1 METTQLKL
9 ETVTPMFLH
18 GHNNTIV
25 ELRPPPFKALFRY
38 WWRTVQDCK
47 ANSLREDEAKL
58 FGSTDGKAPFSIR
71 ISVSKEPDRT
81 KYKLLPHKPDND
93 RFGKKMCAFDIGQPF
108 ELSLITKTEVETA
121 YYQQIAKLG
130 FLLGGIGARSRRGF
144 GSIRETNW
152 KFSDVPSLR
161 KDILDTLN
169 IVADADRFQINSA
182 FQING
187 RTVEIIESK
196 RRTHYP
202 PEYPVTQRVFFG
214 KPTDKMDDLLKEIGQ
229 ATSNAKSHNKDDT
242 LGGGVPRMASP
253 VIVRI
258 QVVNSQY
265 IPIVTQLHSPYPI
278 FRYTGRHSSL
288 KPKNI
293 PHKQLKFINDIIEL
307 EIP

>member
-1 METTQLKL
+1 MVTTQLEL

-18 GHNNTIV
+18 GHENKIV

-38 WWRTVQDCK
+38 WWRTVQDCD
-47 ANSLREDEAKL
+47 ANSLREAEAKW
-58 FGSTDGKAPFSIR
+58 FGSTKGKAPFSIR
-71 ISVSKEPDRT
+71 ISVSKELDQT
-81 KYKLLPHKPDND
+81 KYKPLPHKPDND
-93 RFGKKMCAFDIGQPF
+93 RFGKKIDAFGIGQPF
-108 ELSLITKTEVETA
+108 ELSLITKTGTEGA

-144 GSIRETNW
+144 GSIREANW
-152 KFSDVPSLR
+152 NFSDIPGLR
-161 KDILDTLN
+161 QEILDTLN
-169 IVADADRFQINSA
+169 TVAKPNRFQINRA
-182 FQING
+182 FSING
-187 RTVEIIESK
+187 KTVEVIESE

-214 KPTDKMDDLLKEIGQ
+214 KPTDKMGDLLKEIGQ
-229 ATSNAKSHNKDDT
+229 ATSNAKSDNKDDT

-278 FRYTGRHSSL
+278 SRYVGRHSSR